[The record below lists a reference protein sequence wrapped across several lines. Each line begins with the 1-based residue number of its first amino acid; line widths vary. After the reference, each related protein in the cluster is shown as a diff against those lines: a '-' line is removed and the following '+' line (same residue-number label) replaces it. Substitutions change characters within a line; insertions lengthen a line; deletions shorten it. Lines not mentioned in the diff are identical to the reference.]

1 MEKLKYLLMDEDQVA
16 IFNYRSKIEVS
27 KCYLNGSK
35 FNNFYYF
42 MKDLNDNVDFDQ
54 IKNELVERDNQ
65 KRFNLRLKNLS
76 V

>member
-1 MEKLKYLLMDEDQVA
+1 
-16 IFNYRSKIEVS
+16 
-27 KCYLNGSK
+27 
-35 FNNFYYF
+35 